1 MHSLNNVG
9 NITDINVFF
18 LDGIHFHIDV
28 GFIILNKIKK
38 QAFIKLVLLSN
49 GFLQIATQR

>member
-1 MHSLNNVG
+1 MKLWIGIVNLRVLFMHSLNNVG

-28 GFIILNKIKK
+28 GFIILNKIKNR
-38 QAFIKLVLLSN
+38 LLKN
-49 GFLQIATQR
+49 